1 MSYVRSVA
9 DGQKYHLKVVL
20 SDHSTRPGDLHVTI
34 IFRLRSAEWRM
45 VLCSRFGFL
54 GPYLNGDVEIVCEYG
69 MRRLVNIGY
78 LIQQGGTPQSLFASV
93 DRSHPSR

>member
-1 MSYVRSVA
+1 
-9 DGQKYHLKVVL
+9 
-20 SDHSTRPGDLHVTI
+20 
-34 IFRLRSAEWRM
+34 M